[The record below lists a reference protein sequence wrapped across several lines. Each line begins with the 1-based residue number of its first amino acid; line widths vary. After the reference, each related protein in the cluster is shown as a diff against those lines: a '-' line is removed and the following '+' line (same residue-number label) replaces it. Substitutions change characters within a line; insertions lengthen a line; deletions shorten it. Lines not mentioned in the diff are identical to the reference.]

1 MTTTHFDAVIVG
13 AGFSGLYLLHKLR
26 AQGLSVQAFEAGD
39 EVGGTWHWN
48 RYPGARC
55 DVESLD
61 YSYSF
66 DDDLASEWVW
76 TERYAPQPE
85 IYAYLKHVADR
96 FDLRRDI
103 AFSTRVDAAEWTGES
118 WLVTTDQD
126 DTVEAGLLFM
136 ATGSLS
142 AANLPDLPGLGT
154 FEGRILHTAQW
165 PDESPN
171 LEGKRVGVIGTGS
184 SGIQI
189 IPQLARRAAH
199 LTVFQRTPNFSLPA
213 RNHERSPEQIAH
225 ARRTHLERRA
235 SALASPGGWNLTAG
249 TQSAQ
254 AVSEVERDKLFR
266 ERWDVGGIGMTMTF
280 NDLLTDSASN
290 ELAAEF
296 VRERIRETVRDP
308 ATAELLCPTG
318 YPFAAKRPCVDI
330 DYFETFNRPN
340 VSLVDVRANPI
351 TGLEAD
357 GLRVGGDLHELDVL
371 VFATGFDAMT
381 GALSKIDIRGRDG
394 LALQEAWADGPRTYL
409 GLATAG
415 FPNMF
420 ILAGPGSPSVLT
432 NMAVSIEQHVEWLAA
447 HVEHLRA
454 NGFRISEAQRPA
466 QDGWVDHVN
475 AVASATLYPQADS
488 WYLGA
493 NIPGKPRAFMPYP
506 GGIGPYRA
514 KCDAVAAAGYEGFT
528 LE

>member
-1 MTTTHFDAVIVG
+1 MTTTRFDAVIVG
-13 AGFSGLYLLHKLR
+13 AGFSGLYLLHKLQ
-26 AQGLSVQAFEAGD
+26 AQGLSVRLFEAGD

-85 IYAYLKHVADR
+85 IYAYLRHVADR

-103 AFSTRVDAAEWTGES
+103 AFSTRVDAAEWAQNS
-118 WLVTTDQD
+118 WQVTTDQG

-142 AANLPDLPGLGT
+142 AANIPELPGLDGFT
-154 FEGRILHTAQW
+154 GQILHTAQW
-165 PDESPN
+165 PDTEVDFA
-171 LEGKRVGVIGTGS
+171 GKRVGVIGTGS
-184 SGIQI
+184 SGIQV

-213 RNHERSPEQIAH
+213 RNHERSPEQIEH
-225 ARRTHLERRA
+225 ARRTHKQRRA
-235 SALASPGGWNLTAG
+235 SALQTPGGWNITPG
-249 TQSAQ
+249 TLSAQ
-254 AVSEVERDKLFR
+254 SVSDVEREKLFR
-266 ERWDVGGIGMTMTF
+266 ERWDIGGIGMTMTF
-280 NDLLTDSASN
+280 GDLLTDAASN
-290 ELAAEF
+290 DLAADF
-296 VRERIRETVRDP
+296 VRDRIRETVRDP
-308 ATAELLCPTG
+308 ATAEMLCPTG

-330 DYFETFNRPN
+330 DYFETYNRPN
-340 VSLVDVRANPI
+340 VTLVDVRAHPI
-351 TGLEAD
+351 TGLTVD
-357 GLRVGGDLHELDVL
+357 GLRAGDQLHELDIL

-381 GALSKIDIRGRDG
+381 GALAKIDILGRGG

-409 GLATAG
+409 GVATAG
-415 FPNMF
+415 FPNLF
-420 ILAGPGSPSVLT
+420 VLAGPGSPSVLT
-432 NMAVSIEQHVEWLAA
+432 NVAVSIEQHVEWLAE
-447 HVEHLRA
+447 HVEYLRA
-454 NGFRISEAQRPA
+454 NGFRVSEAQRLA
-466 QDGWVDHVN
+466 QDDWVEHVN
-475 AVASATLYPQADS
+475 TVASATLYPQADS

-493 NIPGKPRAFMPYP
+493 NIPGKPRRFMPYP

-514 KCDAVAAAGYEGFT
+514 KCDAVAAAGYEGFN
-528 LE
+528 LS